1 MAATTT
7 KNGTHAYTAPDFDAA
22 AERVREAN
30 ERISEA
36 GRKATSAYL
45 DGVERYVVGL
55 AEAERKLARQTQ
67 FESVGD
73 LLKAHA
79 NVTEE
84 VVKAGVAA
92 SRGLIRA

>member
-7 KNGTHAYTAPDFDAA
+7 RNHTIPDVDAA
-22 AERVREAN
+22 AERVRHAN
-30 ERISEA
+30 DRLTEA
-36 GRKATSAYL
+36 GRKMTTAYL
-45 DGVERYVVGL
+45 DGVERYVGGL
-55 AEAERKLARQTQ
+55 ADAERKLARQSQ

-84 VVKAGVAA
+84 VVKASVAA
-92 SRGLIRA
+92 TRELIHA